1 MLRGSGA
8 LFSGRAEEEARMAGQ
23 LLLAMECGELPRHRA
38 RAGFRGSAN
47 HMARGETVAYGQM
60 ALDAQEDDPQFDALA
75 RSLDEIVGSSEPL
88 HDAFFACASVPP
100 AGTVPPPPHSLPS
113 DPFASRRLGSFAA
126 LDPIGA
132 SAVWSGQTD
141 AFSQQRLADMPNEDE
156 ACDLNDADVDTE
168 AERERDAATFGDL
181 AWTSAALGDT
191 AIVDGSQVGVQS
203 EMSEGPA
210 REAHGCMG
218 YGFQHAPAPINTAGT
233 SCLLSSRS
241 RRRCGLCYLGT
252 RVDSWCCRLGM
263 HTILYCKAVVPV
275 LCVRF
280 RTDPLQ

>member
-1 MLRGSGA
+1 MGAGRYHDPAASMDGVQGGGVGHDASDEAEKEELMLREA
-8 LFSGRAEEEARMAGQ
+8 LERSLLWSKAEEEARMA
-23 LLLAMECGELPRHRA
+23 
-38 RAGFRGSAN
+38 AGSSSSQWNAGSSRDTWGPCEASEGPQTTWPG
-47 HMARGETVAYGQM
+47 AKRVAYGQM

-113 DPFASRRLGSFAA
+113 DPFASRRLESFAA

-218 YGFQHAPAPINTAGT
+218 YGFQHAPAPINTAGNQLPAFF
-233 SCLLSSRS
+233 SQS
-241 RRRCGLCYLGT
+241 
-252 RVDSWCCRLGM
+252 
-263 HTILYCKAVVPV
+263 P
-275 LCVRF
+275 
-280 RTDPLQ
+280 